1 MLLPADAGERP
12 IVKTGLVSGAAFAGM
27 LVFGIVMALLGAVLP
42 PLSSHLRF
50 NVAGIGTLFL
60 AMNLAMLVCS
70 LIVGVVMDRFGMKLP
85 LVAGP
90 LLVAGALAAIARA
103 QAFEELLP
111 AAVALGIGGGAL
123 NAATNTLI
131 ADLHDDE
138 RKKSSALNLLGVFFG
153 FGALLLPFCIGALLA
168 TFDIRTLLTAAAA
181 LCGGIGV
188 FPIFLRFPAPKQSH
202 RLPVGEIPRFLRSP
216 LVLAMGLLLFFQ
228 SGIEFTLG
236 GYITTYLTT
245 AMSMTVAHASWLLAA
260 YWGCLMITR
269 AVLSRVLAGTA
280 PVRLIHR
287 GALAAAIGAGIVATA
302 SMPVTA
308 SAGILLTGVA
318 MAGIFPTLLGVAG
331 ARFQQ
336 HSGTVFG
343 ILFTIALTGG
353 MLMPFVSGQLA
364 AARGLQWVF
373 ALGGVGFLCIAG
385 LSTIIAR
392 MSKA

>member
-1 MLLPADAGERP
+1 
-12 IVKTGLVSGAAFAGM
+12 M

-50 NVAGIGTLFL
+50 DVAGIGTLFL

-70 LIVGVVMDRFGMKLP
+70 LIAGVVMDRFGMKLP

-90 LLVAGALAAIARA
+90 LLVAGALGAIARA

-111 AAVALGIGGGAL
+111 AAAALGLGGGAL
-123 NAATNTLI
+123 NAATNTLV

-138 RKKSSALNLLGVFFG
+138 RKKGSALNLLGVAFG
-153 FGALLLPFCIGALLA
+153 FGALLLPFCVGALLA
-168 TFDIRTLLTAAAA
+168 TFGIRTLLMAASMLCLAIGIFPA
-181 LCGGIGV
+181 L
-188 FPIFLRFPAPKQSH
+188 LRFPPPKQRH
-202 RLPVGEIPRFLRSP
+202 RLPVGEIPRFLQSP

-228 SGIEFTLG
+228 SGIEFTMG
-236 GYITTYLTT
+236 GYITTYLTA
-245 AMSMTVAHASWLLAA
+245 AMSMTVAQASWLLAA

-269 AVLSRVLAGTA
+269 AVLSKVLAGTA
-280 PVRLIHR
+280 PIRLIHL
-287 GALAAAIGAGIVATA
+287 GASIAAIGALVVATA
-302 SMPVTA
+302 PGAVFA

-331 ARFQQ
+331 ARFQE

-364 AARGLQWVF
+364 AARGLHWVF
-373 ALGGVGFLCIAG
+373 ALVGVSFVCIAG
-385 LSTIIAR
+385 LSTVIAR